1 MITLYDHPRSG
12 NCYKVRLF
20 LSLIG
25 LPSRNEFI
33 DVLARKN
40 QTEAFE
46 RISAWRQVPAIDDD
60 GLTLWDSHAILLYL
74 AQKHAP
80 QWLAP
85 LPQSGQMYAWISVS
99 SNEIANSLQP
109 LRLTQVVSNAE
120 AAHHLGVA
128 EAMLDLTGL
137 QRRAQRLLRTM
148 ERHLSSQDWL
158 AGAPSVADIACY
170 GYLSLAEEAAIDMN
184 DWPALSAWRQ
194 RIEQLPGYIAPGHT
208 G

>member
-25 LPSRNEFI
+25 LSSRREFI

-46 RISAWRQVPAIDDD
+46 RISAWRQVPAIDDG

-85 LPQSGQMYAWISVS
+85 LPQCGQMYAWD
-99 SNEIANSLQP
+99 
-109 LRLTQVVSNAE
+109 
-120 AAHHLGVA
+120 LG
-128 EAMLDLTGL
+128 LC
-137 QRRAQRLLRTM
+137 Q
-148 ERHLSSQDWL
+148 
-158 AGAPSVADIACY
+158 
-170 GYLSLAEEAAIDMN
+170 
-184 DWPALSAWRQ
+184 
-194 RIEQLPGYIAPGHT
+194 
-208 G
+208 